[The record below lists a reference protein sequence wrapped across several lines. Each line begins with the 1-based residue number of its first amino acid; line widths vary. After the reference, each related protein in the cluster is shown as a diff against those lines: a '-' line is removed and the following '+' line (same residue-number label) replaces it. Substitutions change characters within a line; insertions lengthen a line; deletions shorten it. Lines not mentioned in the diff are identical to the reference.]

1 MIDVETGFV
10 MCKCSA
16 VLSMNK
22 RTALSVVD
30 HEPALELLLQVIVGC
45 LHVCYVVTK

>member
-1 MIDVETGFV
+1 

-22 RTALSVVD
+22 RTALGVVD
-30 HEPALELLLQVIVGC
+30 HEPALELLTSDCKMFTCLLCGKQVNV
-45 LHVCYVVTK
+45 LLPS